1 MTKTTTLEGDKG
13 EGGGSGGTGNKN
25 EGAEPQ
31 RMPWQERVAVSL
43 HLLEMMSSSDD
54 CSAGITWQA
63 DTHSNP
69 PSLTLPPLS
78 IPRGNT

>member
-1 MTKTTTLEGDKG
+1 MPLKDDDDEDDIT
-13 EGGGSGGTGNKN
+13 GGGHGGWGNKN

-43 HLLEMMSSSDD
+43 HLLEMMSSSSDD

-63 DTHSNP
+63 DTQHP
-69 PSLTLPPLS
+69 LPSPLS
-78 IPRGNT
+78 TLCIPRGNT

>member
-1 MTKTTTLEGDKG
+1 MTKTTSLEKG
-13 EGGGSGGTGNKN
+13 MGGWGNKN

-43 HLLEMMSSSDD
+43 HLLEMMSSSSSDD

-63 DTHSNP
+63 GRHTAS
-69 PSLTLPPLS
+69 PPLS
-78 IPRGNT
+78 LHSLFPVAIRK